1 MSTTPRPHRWLLAAL
16 AGLAVVLGIVG
27 AVRLVASVSSADA
40 ASVDAASAD
49 APRAAVATPSA
60 SAEASTFAE
69 QVPVP
74 PGATDDE
81 RRRIELSYSLVEV
94 PADRLDDLRAVAPG
108 AIGAQSLAGTS
119 YVAVPADQIDAVRA
133 TFPAAPITPNT
144 EIQTTSDRTPAP
156 SWGLDAIDTPAATT
170 DNHYLYDT
178 TGVGTTVYVVDSG
191 IQSAHPDFNGRVD
204 ATAGHTEVADGNG
217 TEDCNGH
224 GTHVAGTVG
233 STTYGVATQT
243 RLVPVRVVGCDG
255 KGTFLAYVYGLL
267 WIYNNHTGAQSVITM
282 SLGLPKNDTAN
293 QLVQIGAG
301 RGYVVTVAAGN
312 ETQDACNVSPAS
324 EPTAITVGAIDSTR
338 TIAWYS
344 NYGACVTLFAPGSD
358 ITSTWIG
365 SSTNTISGTSMAT
378 PHVAG
383 LAARLLQEHPAWGQ
397 TEVKAA
403 LTSPPD
409 ASGHLTGLPAG
420 TPNVFASL
428 PGVPRVMSVTAT
440 ATADGEALA
449 WTINDIGTVSAFSAT
464 VTDTTTGRVYPVVI
478 AGVTTSTTFLDGQA
492 GHAYTV
498 QVGAAGTL
506 PTGVV
511 VTSDPATTS
520 FTVAQ

>member
-1 MSTTPRPHRWLLAAL
+1 MSTTPRPRRWLLAAL

-40 ASVDAASAD
+40 SSAE
-49 APRAAVATPSA
+49 APGAAVATPSA
-60 SAEASTFAE
+60 PADTPSFAE

-74 PGATDDE
+74 PGAGDDE

-108 AIGAQSLAGTS
+108 AIGAQSLAGTA
-119 YVAVPADQIDAVRA
+119 YVAVPAEQIEAVRA
-133 TFPAAPITPNT
+133 TFPSSPVTPNT
-144 EIQTTSDRTPAP
+144 EIRATSDETPAP
-156 SWGLDAIDTPAATT
+156 SWGLDAIDTPAATL
-170 DNHYLYDT
+170 DNHHLYDS
-178 TGVGTTVYVVDSG
+178 TGVGTTVYVVDTG
-191 IQSAHPDFNGRVD
+191 IQSTHPDFNGRVD
-204 ATAGHTEVADGNG
+204 AADGHTEVDDGNG

-233 STTYGVATQT
+233 STTYGVAKQT
-243 RLVPVRVVGCDG
+243 RLVPVRVMGCDG
-255 KGTFLAYVYGLL
+255 KGTFLAYLYGLI

-293 QLVQIGAG
+293 QLVQIGVDQ
-301 RGYVVTVAAGN
+301 GYVVTVAAGN

-338 TIAWYS
+338 AIAWYS
-344 NYGACVTLFAPGSD
+344 NSGTCVTLFAPGSD

-420 TPNVFASL
+420 TPNIFASL
-428 PGVPRVMSVTAT
+428 PGVPRVVSVTAT

-449 WTINDIGTVSAFSAT
+449 WTINDIGTVTVFSAT

-478 AGVTTSTTFLDGQA
+478 AGVTTSTVFLDGQA

-498 QVGAAGTL
+498 QVGATGTL

-511 VTSDPATTS
+511 VTSDPATAS
-520 FTVAQ
+520 FTVGP